1 LRSEGSIS
9 KGCSTGSFLYDP
21 EFFVIKNNYEATP
34 GQETSTQDA
43 IKRTYRLFPHSILR
57 FSSFLY
63 DNDCGFWDIQISS
76 IKLP

>member
-1 LRSEGSIS
+1 LRSEGSIP
-9 KGCSTGSFLYDP
+9 KAAAQAAFYDP